1 LRCRAY
7 KAFVAIAVFQL
18 SILGT
23 AGARA
28 SSVVPLD
35 LDQIIAG
42 SEHIVHVRC
51 TGNTVQADPQ
61 VGIVT
66 ISNFVVLDRAK
77 GGPEPTFTVRQ
88 AGGEL
93 LGLKVDYHAPK
104 FRVGE
109 EYVLFMPPASA
120 LGLASPVGL
129 SQGAF
134 SVLPGA
140 AGKEVG
146 NGRDFAELLAGA
158 NPGALPPRMAASL
171 KQESHARSH
180 ADLGEFMALTRA
192 KAVTR

>member
-1 LRCRAY
+1 MKCRAF

-18 SILGT
+18 SILGMT
-23 AGARA
+23 GAQA

-42 SEHIVHVRC
+42 AEHIVHVRC
-51 TGNTVQADPQ
+51 TGNTVQGDPQ

-66 ISNFVVLDRAK
+66 ISSFVVLDRAK
-77 GGPEPTFTVRQ
+77 GGAEPTFTVRQ

-93 LGLKVDYHAPK
+93 LGLKVDYHVPK

-109 EYVLFMPPASA
+109 EYVLFMPPPSR

-158 NPGALPPRMAASL
+158 NPASVPPRMAARL
-171 KQESHARSH
+171 KQEPHTRSR

-192 KAVTR
+192 KALTR

>member
-1 LRCRAY
+1 VTFRAF
-7 KAFVAIAVFQL
+7 KAFVAVVVFQL
-18 SILGT
+18 SVLGMSE
-23 AGARA
+23 ARA

-42 SEHIVHVRC
+42 AEHIVHVRC
-51 TGNTVQADPQ
+51 TANTTQADPD

-66 ISNFVVLDRAK
+66 ISSFVVLDRAK
-77 GGPEPTFTVRQ
+77 GGAGPTFTVRQ

-93 LGLKVDYHAPK
+93 LGLKVDYHVPK
-104 FRVGE
+104 FRVDE
-109 EYVLFMPPASA
+109 EYVLFMPPPSR

-146 NGRDFAELLAGA
+146 NGRDFAELLGGA
-158 NPGALPPRMAASL
+158 NPASIPPRMAARL
-171 KQESHARSH
+171 KQERHARAR
-180 ADLGEFMALTRA
+180 ADLGEFMALTKA

>member
-1 LRCRAY
+1 LKFRAL
-7 KAFVAIAVFQL
+7 KAFAAVVVFQL
-18 SILGT
+18 SVLSAT
-23 AGARA
+23 EARA

-35 LDQIIAG
+35 LDQIIAAA
-42 SEHIVHVRC
+42 EHIVHVRS

-66 ISNFVVLDRAK
+66 ISSFVVLDRAK
-77 GGPEPTFTVRQ
+77 GGAEPTFTVRQ

-93 LGLKVDYHAPK
+93 LGLKVDYHVPN

-109 EYVLFMPPASA
+109 EYVLFMPPPSR

-140 AGKEVG
+140 VGKEGG

-158 NPGALPPRMAASL
+158 DPASVPPRMAARL
-171 KQESHARSH
+171 KQEPHARSR

>member
-1 LRCRAY
+1 LNLRAF
-7 KAFVAIAVFQL
+7 KAFAAIVVFSSL
-18 SILGT
+18 LGT
-23 AGARA
+23 TEARA

-42 SEHIVHVRC
+42 AEHIVHVRC
-51 TGNTVQADPQ
+51 TANTVLGDPD

-66 ISNFVVLDRAK
+66 VSSSVVLDRPK
-77 GGPEPTFTVRQ
+77 GGDEPTFTVRQ

-93 LGLKVDYHAPK
+93 LGLKVDYHVPK
-104 FRVGE
+104 FGVGD
-109 EYVLFMPPASA
+109 EYVLLMPPPWR

-134 SVLPGA
+134 SVVPGA

-146 NGRDFAELLAGA
+146 NGRDFAELLGGA
-158 NPGALPPRMAASL
+158 NPASIPPRMAARL
-171 KQESHARSH
+171 KQEPHARAR
-180 ADLGEFMALTRA
+180 ADLGEFMALTKA